1 MISIKPKWCAK
12 IMNGEKTIEVRK
24 NKALANAIQKLID
37 ENGYADIY
45 VYCTK
50 DKNLIYTDGTDGKG
64 DYVDYKYYDSYKGDE
79 NDIGSGRV
87 VFKFRCREVK
97 EISWQIGLHELEQQP
112 FSDFLDKCCL
122 SYFELKDYL
131 NMENG
136 YAIHISDLEIFDE
149 PKELSEFRYAT
160 CPKTNCEYC
169 KYNKTVEGDLYCTRK
184 TLTKAPQNF
193 CCVESPKRIRHKRRC
208 WYETN
213 K

>member
-1 MISIKPKWCAK
+1 MKAIMISIKPKWCAK

-50 DKNLIYTDGTDGKG
+50 ELTRLYGEQSPFIENHLNYFAGDFSEGLDSNDTGFLNGK
-64 DYVDYKYYDSYKGDE
+64 
-79 NDIGSGRV
+79 V

-97 EISWQIGLHELEQQP
+97 EISWQIGLHDLEQQS

-122 SYFELKDYL
+122 SYFELRDYL
-131 NMENG
+131 NKENG

-149 PKELSEFRYAT
+149 PKKLSEF
-160 CPKTNCEYC
+160 K
-169 KYNKTVEGDLYCTRK
+169 RK
-184 TLTKAPQNF
+184 ESPQNF
-193 CCVESPKRIRHKRRC
+193 CYVESPELDIKRRC
-208 WYETN
+208 CYE